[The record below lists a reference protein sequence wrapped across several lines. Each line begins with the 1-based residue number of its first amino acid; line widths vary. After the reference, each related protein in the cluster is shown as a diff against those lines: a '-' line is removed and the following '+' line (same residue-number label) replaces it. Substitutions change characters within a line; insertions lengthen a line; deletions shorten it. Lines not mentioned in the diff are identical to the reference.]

1 MRFNAKNIIGLGI
14 IGMFMLSAFF
24 LTVDIGGPSH
34 ASAQEIPPAQV
45 LLHQNAIKAAQDSNA
60 IHMPKLE
67 EEQRIVNA
75 NNATA
80 DSSRKIICDNY
91 PDYCKAEFLNPANAP
106 GVDIS
111 RYQKADFQ

>member
-1 MRFNAKNIIGLGI
+1 MRTNAGNIIGLGI
-14 IGMFMLSAFF
+14 IGMLIVLAFF
-24 LTVDIGGPSH
+24 LTVDVSGPGH
-34 ASAQEIPPAQV
+34 AAAAEIPPAQV

-91 PDYCKAEFLNPANAP
+91 PEHCTAEFLNPSGDP

-111 RYQKADFQ
+111 RYQQADFQ